1 MFDELNPYKKNG
13 HFFFSPGDY
22 LADVCNAPADKVG
35 VYLVY
40 ALKMGRIEL
49 VYIGAT
55 TEEIGLKDQILKGEQ
70 FGNKLTDM
78 GWTTVLTAER
88 IEALDVY
95 WYVTKGDGKNND
107 DPEAVQDELF
117 NTYGNVHGVLPDWN
131 NGE

>member
-1 MFDELNPYKKNG
+1 MFDELNPYKVNG

-22 LADVCNAPADKVG
+22 LADVCNAPADKAG

-55 TEEIGLKDQILKGEQ
+55 NEDIGLKDQILKGEQ
-70 FGNKLTDM
+70 FGNKLTDT

-88 IEALDVY
+88 IEALDIY
-95 WYVTKGDGKNND
+95 WYVTKDDGKND
-107 DPEAVQDELF
+107 EDPEAVQVALF